1 MDRGRGLDYLL
12 VALLAIF
19 VIGTVYYWLSYFLIG
34 GVQVLTDIW
43 YVRFENAFPVA
54 DAWASLA
61 SLFAI
66 YYLLRKSP
74 LMAPF
79 FLGVSGAAMLY
90 LACMDITFDVQNG
103 LYSLVASNSSMQTE
117 LVINIFSVVVSVLAL
132 FTGFIRLRSQKT
144 SG

>member
-1 MDRGRGLDYLL
+1 MDRGRALDYLL
-12 VALLAIF
+12 VALLVIF
-19 VIGTVYYWLSYFLIG
+19 VIGTAYYWLSYFLVG
-34 GVQVLTDIW
+34 GVQVLSDIW

-66 YYLLRKSP
+66 FYLLRKNP

-79 FLGVSGAAMLY
+79 FLGVSGAAILY

-103 LYSLVASNSSMQTE
+103 LYSLVATNSEMQTE
-117 LVINIFSVVVSVLAL
+117 LVINVFSVLVSVVAL
-132 FTGFIRLRSQKT
+132 LTGFLRLRSQKT

>member
-1 MDRGRGLDYLL
+1 MERGRALGYLL

-19 VIGTVYYWLSYFLIG
+19 VVGNAYYWLSYFLIG
-34 GVQVLTDIW
+34 EVQVLPDLW

-66 YYLLRKSP
+66 YYLLRKNTLRAS
-74 LMAPF
+74 F
-79 FLGVSGAAMLY
+79 FLAASGAAIFY
-90 LACMDITFDVQNG
+90 LACIDITFDVQNG
-103 LYSLVASNSSMQTE
+103 LYSLVASSSAMQTE
-117 LVINIFSVVVSVLAL
+117 LVINVFSVLVSVLAL
-132 FTGFIRLRSQKT
+132 ISGFLMLRSQKP